1 MSDIINAEICLPIFK
16 QGDDIESCIVRDT
29 NDKINATATIQNY
42 INLLHSAIFIL
53 DSIKD
58 TLSVSNHDF
67 EIGGDTHYIHISG
80 NRQTIE
86 SLAEQDLV
94 RIEEEDDDVEDS
106 EDDPNATEE
115 DFSDNDNNNNN
126 N

>member
-16 QGDDIESCIVRDT
+16 QGDDIESCIVRDE
-29 NDKINATATIQNY
+29 NDKINAKATIQNY
-42 INLLHSAIFIL
+42 IDLLHSAINIL

-58 TLSVSNHDF
+58 ALPENHDF

-94 RIEEEDDDVEDS
+94 RIEEDDDAEDS

-115 DFSDNDNNNNN
+115 DFSDNDNNDNNN
-126 N
+126 